1 MTLTGYLPQALSLL
15 IPALSGLVGVVLSA
29 LLTSWNQRQERHHR
43 FLLDQL
49 SGFYSPMLA
58 YRKRT
63 RAKGELRLKISNA
76 ASAAWRSE
84 ISTAREAGG
93 VARVQETRQE
103 LSPHFEKIIDYNN
116 QQLRNELIPLYAQ
129 MLDLFTKKMHLAEP
143 STRTHYAALVEY
155 VELWERYFRES
166 LPHTV
171 AEQVSADEN
180 ALIPLYDD
188 LEKHFERL
196 QANLKK

>member
-1 MTLTGYLPQALSLL
+1 MTLTEHLPQALPLL
-15 IPALSGLVGVVLSA
+15 IPALSGLVGVVLGA
-29 LLTSWNQRQERHHR
+29 FLTSWNQRQERHHR

-49 SGFYSPMLA
+49 SVFYSPMLA
-58 YRKRT
+58 YRKRI
-63 RAKGELRLKISNA
+63 RAKSELRLKISNV

-103 LSPHFEKIIDYNN
+103 LSPQFERIIEYDN
-116 QQLRNELIPLYAQ
+116 QQLSNELIPLYAK
-129 MLDLFTKKMHLAEP
+129 MLDLFTKEMHLAEP

-155 VELWERYFRES
+155 VELWERYLRES
-166 LPHTV
+166 LPQTV
-171 AEQVSADEN
+171 AEQVPADEN
-180 ALIPLYDD
+180 TLMSLYDD

-196 QANLKK
+196 QAKLKK